1 MRSIIRWEVDALKRW
16 NGTAS
21 LRWQLAMAIAMESES
36 QELQYGSVAMEY
48 GSVCWTPLPL
58 AILFRAVVEG
68 VSKIKLGADYA
79 DYTELYF
86 KFIPD
91 HTLDK

>member
-1 MRSIIRWEVDALKRW
+1 MERKR
-16 NGTAS
+16 NE
-21 LRWQLAMAIAMESES
+21 MERKRKRKKRK
-36 QELQYGSVAMEY
+36 GGMEK
-48 GSVCWTPLPL
+48 
-58 AILFRAVVEG
+58 RQKKEG

-79 DYTELYF
+79 DYTDLYF

>member
-1 MRSIIRWEVDALKRW
+1 MCVKKGLLLEVKR
-16 NGTAS
+16 
-21 LRWQLAMAIAMESES
+21 
-36 QELQYGSVAMEY
+36 
-48 GSVCWTPLPL
+48 
-58 AILFRAVVEG
+58 EG

-79 DYTELYF
+79 DYTDLYF

>member
-1 MRSIIRWEVDALKRW
+1 MERKRKRKKRK
-16 NGTAS
+16 GG
-21 LRWQLAMAIAMESES
+21 MEKR
-36 QELQYGSVAMEY
+36 QKK
-48 GSVCWTPLPL
+48 
-58 AILFRAVVEG
+58 EG

-79 DYTELYF
+79 DYTDLYF